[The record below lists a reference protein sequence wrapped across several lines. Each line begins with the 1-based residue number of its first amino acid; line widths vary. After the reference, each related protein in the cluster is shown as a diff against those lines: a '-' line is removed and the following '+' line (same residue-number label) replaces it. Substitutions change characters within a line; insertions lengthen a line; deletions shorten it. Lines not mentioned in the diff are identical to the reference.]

1 MILDNIHNAHD
12 LRGLPPEELPK
23 LANEL
28 RQEIISVVSKT
39 GGHLAP
45 SLGVVDLTI
54 ALHYAFD
61 SPADKI
67 VWVVGHQAFAH

>member
-39 GGHLAP
+39 GGHLAS
-45 SLGVVDLTI
+45 SLGSVELEVFEKP
-54 ALHYAFD
+54 AFR
-61 SPADKI
+61 
-67 VWVVGHQAFAH
+67 VG